1 MELSKYIKISRQMR
15 TLNSAKNLLSGI
27 GISIITILL
36 GFFTRKIFVDSIGV
50 EYLGLNGLLQNI
62 LGAMTII
69 ESGFATSVVYN
80 MYKPIAND
88 DRPRIIALLQLYRKV
103 YRYMALG
110 VFICAMAIYPF
121 IDYFIKD
128 AESLDY
134 LSVVYLI
141 FLFNSLIQYFT
152 AYKQAIIN
160 ASQKNYKLVLIN
172 ITYQIGL
179 YVAKIFILFYT
190 QNYILYL
197 IIESLFGIGLNIAIV
212 QKANKLFPFI
222 KTKIKYAVEPEVK
235 RNIIIN
241 MKALFLSTLGGYFMH
256 STDNIVM
263 SAYIGVAIVGLYSN
277 YTLLVNTVNS
287 LVKQIL
293 NSYSESVGNLIAIES
308 KDKIYNVFKT
318 TFFVNFV
325 VVSIPV
331 IILYN
336 TITPFIEWWLGDE
349 YKLSHVTMCII
360 LFNFY
365 VDMMRSSALT
375 FKFKSGIFVPDR
387 YTTLLQG
394 LINLV
399 LSIWFVKYWGIVGVL
414 AATGI
419 SILSIGFW
427 QWPRLIYKHTF
438 NKPLCNYFRTY
449 LIYTIVGIIAIV
461 ASSTVCS
468 MYEVENGLLATIC
481 SGFVTIIITVAIY
494 FVAFRK
500 THPYKELQHY
510 VAAIISI
517 KR

>member
-1 MELSKYIKISRQMR
+1 MR

-88 DRPRIIALLQLYRKV
+88 DQSKIIALLQLYRKV
-103 YRYMALG
+103 YRYIALG

-128 AESLDY
+128 AASLNY
-134 LSVVYLI
+134 ISIVYFI

-160 ASQKNYKLVLIN
+160 ANQKNYKLALIN
-172 ITYQIGL
+172 IIYQMGL
-179 YVAKIFILFYT
+179 YIAKILILFYT
-190 QNYILYL
+190 KNYILYL

-256 STDNIVM
+256 STDNIIM
-263 SAYIGVAIVGLYSN
+263 SAYIGVAVVGLYSN
-277 YTLLVNTVNS
+277 YTLLINTVKT
-287 LVKQIL
+287 LIQQIL
-293 NSYSESVGNLIAIES
+293 NSYSESVGNLIASES
-308 KDKIYNVFKT
+308 KEKIYNVFKT
-318 TFFVNFV
+318 TFFVNYLA
-325 VVSIPV
+325 VSIPI

-336 TITPFIEWWLGDE
+336 TITPFINWWLGNE
-349 YKLSHVTMCII
+349 YELTHVAMSII
-360 LFNFY
+360 LFNLY
-365 VDMMRSSALT
+365 VDMMRSSSLT

-387 YTTLLQG
+387 FTTLLQG
-394 LINLV
+394 IINLI
-399 LSIWFVKYWGIVGVL
+399 LSLWFVKLWGISGVL
-414 AATGI
+414 LATGI

-438 NKPLCNYFRTY
+438 NKPLWNYFRTY
-449 LIYTIVGIIAIV
+449 LIYTIVAFVSLII
-461 ASSTVCS
+461 SSK
-468 MYEVENGLLATIC
+468 IC
-481 SGFVTIIITVAIY
+481 SIYIIENQLLYTIYSGFIALIITIIIY
-494 FVAFRK
+494 YLAFRK
-500 THPYKELQHY
+500 TNQYKELKYYILTILH
-510 VAAIISI
+510 
-517 KR
+517 K

>member
-1 MELSKYIKISRQMR
+1 MR
-15 TLNSAKNLLSGI
+15 TLNSAKNLLSGLS
-27 GISIITILL
+27 ISVITILL

-50 EYLGLNGLLQNI
+50 EYLGLNGLLQNV

-110 VFICAMAIYPF
+110 VFVCAMAIYPF
-121 IDYFIKD
+121 IGYFIKD

-134 LSVVYLI
+134 LSIVYLI

-160 ASQKNYKLVLIN
+160 ASQKNYKLALIN

-197 IIESLFGIGLNIAIV
+197 IVESLFGLGLNIAIV
-212 QKANKLFPFI
+212 QKANRLFPYI
-222 KTKIKYAVEPEVK
+222 RTKEKYVVEPDVK
-235 RNIIIN
+235 RNIVTN
-241 MKALFLSTLGGYFMH
+241 MKALFLSVLGGYFMH
-256 STDNIVM
+256 STDNIIM

-277 YTLLVNTVNS
+277 YTLLVNTVNA

-293 NSYSESVGNLIAIES
+293 NSYSESIGNLIAVES
-308 KDKIYNVFKT
+308 KDKIYSVFRT
-318 TFFVNFV
+318 TFFVNFLVVSVPV
-325 VVSIPV
+325 VV
-331 IILYN
+331 LYN

-349 YKLSHVTMCII
+349 YELPYVTVCII

-387 YTTLLQG
+387 FTTLLQG
-394 LINLV
+394 LLNLV
-399 LSIWFVKYWGIVGVL
+399 LSIWFVRYWGISGVL

-419 SILSIGFW
+419 SIISIGFW

-438 NKPLCNYFRTY
+438 GQPLWNYFRTY
-449 LIYTIVGIIAIV
+449 LMYTIVGLIALV
-461 ASSTVCS
+461 MSSMVCN
-468 MYEVENGLLATIC
+468 MCEIENRLLCAI
-481 SGFVTIIITVAIY
+481 SFGFVTIIITLTIY
-494 FVAFRK
+494 FVAFHR
-500 THPYKELQHY
+500 TFPYKELQHY
-510 VAAIISI
+510 VRTII
-517 KR
+517 RR